1 MKIMNGRAKR
11 VVLKNVSVQYGS
23 VSALNSISLE
33 IEPGELLS
41 LLGPSGCG
49 KTTLLR
55 AIAGF
60 APLTTGEIFIGEEPC
75 TDLPPSRR
83 NLGMVFQDYAL
94 FPHMTVARN
103 VAFGLKMK
111 GIPLAERHPAVKK
124 VLAMLSLEGLEERYP
139 RQLSGGQQ
147 QRVALARALVFEP
160 GVLLLDEPLA
170 ALDKKL
176 REEMQIE
183 LRSLQKGIGITTI
196 FVTHDQE
203 EALTLS
209 DRVVVLEKGRI
220 VQVGTPV
227 EVYESPQSKFSGL
240 FVGKSNFIEG
250 NVISCEMEESVCQVA
265 GIGLVTVKV
274 VSRKGEKVQ
283 FLLRPEKI
291 HLSREK
297 PDHSEN
303 NCIFGRVEHLVYLG
317 MVTEYHIKTEQGF
330 RLVATVLNV
339 NKSTQ
344 KFGLGEFIW
353 ATWSQD
359 DFIQLPQTDL
369 KE

>member
-1 MKIMNGRAKR
+1 MKMKNGRAKR
-11 VVLKNVSVQYGS
+11 VLLENVSVRYGS
-23 VSALNSISLE
+23 VSALNNISLD
-33 IEPGELLS
+33 IQPGELVS

-55 AIAGF
+55 SIAGF
-60 APLTTGEIFIGEEPC
+60 APLTTGEIFIGEEAC
-75 TDLPPSRR
+75 TDLPPSKR

-103 VAFGLKMK
+103 VAFGLKMRRV
-111 GIPLAERHPAVKK
+111 PLEERHPAVEK
-124 VLAMLSLEGLEERYP
+124 VLALLSLDGLEERYP

-147 QRVALARALVFEP
+147 QRVALARALVVEP

-183 LRSLQKGIGITTI
+183 LRSLQKRIGITTI

-209 DRVVVLEKGRI
+209 DRVAVLEKGRI

-227 EVYESPQSKFSGL
+227 EVYENPQSKFSGL

-250 NVISCEMEESVCQVA
+250 KVISCTEGATVCDVS
-265 GIGLVTVKV
+265 GMGRVTVKSTAGV
-274 VSRKGEKVQ
+274 GTQAQ
-283 FLLRPEKI
+283 FLLRPEKVR
-291 HLSREK
+291 LSREI
-297 PDHSEN
+297 PLHLER
-303 NCIFGRVEHLVYLG
+303 NCVCGKVEHLVYLG
-317 MVTEYHIKTEQGF
+317 MITEYHLETEQGF
-330 RLVATVLNV
+330 QLVATVLNV
-339 NKSTQ
+339 NQSTQ
-344 KFGLGEFIW
+344 NFEIGESIW
-353 ATWSQD
+353 ATWSPD
-359 DFIQLPQTDL
+359 DFIQVFPMGPNG
-369 KE
+369 

>member
-1 MKIMNGRAKR
+1 MKMMNGRAQR
-11 VVLKNVSVQYGS
+11 VVLENVSVRYGN
-23 VSALNSISLE
+23 VSALNNISLE
-33 IEPGELLS
+33 IKPGELIS

-60 APLTTGEIFIGEEPC
+60 APLTTGEIFIGGEPC
-75 TDLPPSRR
+75 RDLPPSRR

-94 FPHMTVARN
+94 FPHMTVVRN
-103 VAFGLKMK
+103 VAFGLKMR
-111 GIPLAERHPAVKK
+111 GVPTEERDPAVKK
-124 VLAMLSLEGLEERYP
+124 VLTMLSLDGLEERYP

-147 QRVALARALVFEP
+147 QRVALARALVVEP

-183 LRSLQKGIGITTI
+183 LRSLQRRIGITTI

-209 DRVVVLEKGRI
+209 DRVIVLERGKI
-220 VQVGTPV
+220 VQVGTPE
-227 EVYESPQSKFSGL
+227 EVYENPQNKFSGL

-250 NVISCEMEESVCQVA
+250 KVIDCKEGEMVCDVS
-265 GIGLVTVKV
+265 GIGRVTAKPTPEA
-274 VSRKGEKVQ
+274 GGQVQ
-283 FLLRPEKI
+283 FLLRPEKV

-297 PDHSEN
+297 PLHFKK
-303 NCIFGRVEHLVYLG
+303 NCFYGKVEHLVYLG
-317 MVTEYHIKTEQGF
+317 MITEYHLKTEKGF
-330 RLVATVLNV
+330 GLVAAVLNV
-339 NKSTQ
+339 NQSTQ
-344 KFGLGEFIW
+344 KFELGESIW
-353 ATWSQD
+353 ATWSPD
-359 DFIQLPQTDL
+359 DFIQISQSGS
-369 KE
+369 EG

>member
-1 MKIMNGRAKR
+1 MKMTNGRAKK
-11 VVLKNVSVQYGS
+11 VILENVSVQYGS
-23 VSALNSISLE
+23 VSALNNISLQ
-33 IEPGELLS
+33 IKPGELIS

-60 APLTTGEIFIGEEPC
+60 VSLTTGEIFIGEEPC
-75 TDLPPSRR
+75 TDLPPSKR

-94 FPHMTVARN
+94 FPHMTVDRN
-103 VAFGLKMK
+103 VAFGLKMR
-111 GIPLAERHPAVKK
+111 GVPLEERHPAVKK
-124 VLAMLSLEGLEERYP
+124 VLAMLSLDGLEERYP

-147 QRVALARALVFEP
+147 QRVALARALVVEP

-183 LRSLQKGIGITTI
+183 LRSLQKRIGITTI

-250 NVISCEMEESVCQVA
+250 KVISCAEGETVCDVS
-265 GIGLVTVKV
+265 GIGRVTVKPTAGV
-274 VSRKGEKVQ
+274 GTQAQ
-283 FLLRPEKI
+283 FILRPEKVR
-291 HLSREK
+291 LSREK
-297 PDHSEN
+297 PLHLEK
-303 NCIFGRVEHLVYLG
+303 NCVYGKIEHLVYLG
-317 MVTEYHIKTEQGF
+317 MITEYHLKTDQGF
-330 RLVATVLNV
+330 GLVATVLNV
-339 NKSTQ
+339 NQSTQ
-344 KFGLGEFIW
+344 KFEIGESIW
-353 ATWSQD
+353 ATWSSE
-359 DFIQLPQTDL
+359 DFIRISPIGSDV
-369 KE
+369 

>member
-1 MKIMNGRAKR
+1 MNKTEVRAKG
-11 VVLKNVSVQYGS
+11 VVLRNVSVRYGN
-23 VSALNSISLE
+23 VTALNDVSLE
-33 IEPGELLS
+33 IIPGELIS

-60 APLTTGEIFIGEEPC
+60 APLTHGEILIGGEPC
-75 TDLPPSRR
+75 ANLPPAKR

-103 VAFGLKMK
+103 IVFGLKMR
-111 GIPLAERHPAVKK
+111 GIPPEDRPPLVKK
-124 VLAMLSLEGLEERYP
+124 VVSLLSLEGLEDRYP

-147 QRVALARALVFEP
+147 QRVALARALVVEP

-183 LRSLQKGIGITTI
+183 LRSLQKRVGITTV

-203 EALTLS
+203 EALSLS

-220 VQVGTPV
+220 VQIGSPM
-227 EVYESPQSKFSGL
+227 EIYENPLSQFSGL
-240 FVGKSNFIEG
+240 FVGKSNSIEG
-250 NVISCEMEESVCQVA
+250 
-265 GIGLVTVKV
+265 KV
-274 VSRKGEKVQ
+274 VSCLGEESTCEVSGIGVVAVRKRAEAGTKIR

-291 HLSREK
+291 RLSREK
-297 PDHSEN
+297 PAHEEKNS
-303 NCIFGRVEHLVYLG
+303 IFGRIEHLVYLG
-317 MVTEYHIKTEQGF
+317 MVTEYYLKTDQGF
-330 RLVATVLNV
+330 QWVSVVLNADR
-339 NKSTQ
+339 TAQ
-344 KFGLGEFIW
+344 KFNLGESIW
-353 ATWSQD
+353 ATWSSD
-359 DFIQLPQTDL
+359 DLIHIPEAGSTP
-369 KE
+369 

>member
-1 MKIMNGRAKR
+1 MMNDRAKR
-11 VVLKNVSVQYGS
+11 VVLKNVSVRYGN
-23 VSALNSISLE
+23 VEALNNIFLE
-33 IEPGELLS
+33 IHPGELIS

-60 APLTTGEIFIGEEPC
+60 APLTTGEIFIGEQSC

-103 VAFGLKMK
+103 VAFGLKMR
-111 GIPLAERHPAVKK
+111 GVPPEERHPSVKK
-124 VLAMLSLEGLEERYP
+124 VLTLLSLEGMEERYP

-147 QRVALARALVFEP
+147 QRVALARALVVEP

-183 LRSLQKGIGITTI
+183 LRSLQKRIGITTI

-209 DRVVVLEKGRI
+209 DRVVVLKKGRI
-220 VQVGTPV
+220 VQVGTPT
-227 EVYESPQSKFSGL
+227 EVYENPQSKFSGL

-250 NVISCEMEESVCQVA
+250 KVVSCMEGETVCDVS
-265 GIGLVTVKV
+265 GIGRVTVKPTAGV
-274 VSRKGEKVQ
+274 GTQAQ
-283 FLLRPEKI
+283 FLLRPEKVR
-291 HLSREK
+291 LSREK
-297 PDHSEN
+297 PLHLEKN
-303 NCIFGRVEHLVYLG
+303 WVYGKVEHLVYLG
-317 MVTEYHIKTEQGF
+317 MVTEYHLTAEQGF

-339 NKSTQ
+339 NQSTQ
-344 KFGLGEFIW
+344 KFEIGESIW
-353 ATWSQD
+353 ATWAPE
-359 DFIQLPQTDL
+359 DFIQISPIGADG
-369 KE
+369 